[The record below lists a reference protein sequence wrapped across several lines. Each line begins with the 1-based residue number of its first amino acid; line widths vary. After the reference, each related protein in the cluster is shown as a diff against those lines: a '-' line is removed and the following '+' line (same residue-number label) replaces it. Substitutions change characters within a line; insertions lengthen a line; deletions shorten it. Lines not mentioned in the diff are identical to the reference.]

1 MRCTITVIAVLVA
14 VLSSGTP
21 AFAQDQLRTS
31 APRMPV
37 WDAGGSIGFHWASEA
52 EVGESDSTNWLSQG
66 EYRLDFGRYLTPH
79 LKTELGFSTTSEW
92 HTYEQEPFPVAGFR
106 GAGYTYSERTL
117 RLKIFSPAV
126 TYQFLDNSL
135 THPYVTGG
143 MRINVLR
150 DRRFRDETTYR
161 VGGVSSTV
169 SAVNEERTTTT
180 VHPFVAAGCKSY
192 LTSRTFV
199 RSEALVAFGRSGS
212 THVAL
217 RLGFGVDF

>member
-1 MRCTITVIAVLVA
+1 MQSTITVIAVLVA
-14 VLSSGTP
+14 ILTCGTP
-21 AFAQDQLRTS
+21 AVAQEQLRTS

-52 EVGESDSTNWLSQG
+52 ALGDSDGNDWISQG
-66 EYRLDFGRYLTPH
+66 EYRVDFGRYLTPH
-79 LKTELGFSTTSEW
+79 VKTELGFSTTSEW
-92 HTYEQEPFPVAGFR
+92 YTYDYESIPVGGFR
-106 GAGYTYSERTL
+106 GGGYAYTER
-117 RLKIFSPAV
+117 RLGLNVFSPAV

-135 THPYVTGG
+135 MHPYVTGG
-143 MRINVLR
+143 VRINVLR
-150 DRRFRDETTYR
+150 DRLFRDETTYR
-161 VGGVSSTV
+161 VGAVSYTV
-169 SAVNEERTTTT
+169 PAIDEDRTRTT

-192 LTSRTFV
+192 LTSHTFV